1 MALTTAPVGAPGA
14 APPNPPRG
22 PQPAPP
28 GRPGP
33 SSPTGPPGPV
43 TGRADQHP
51 PGRWSRASSPGWYR
65 TWAVITAA
73 VLAVLCAV
81 GATAAARSASGASTI
96 RNEAGP
102 ALLGVQD
109 LFASESEANAA
120 ATAVVL
126 TGADGGTEDRARLN
140 LYTDAVDRS
149 AAQTV
154 ALAALVGDDDQSQAA
169 LRRTGT
175 ALTTYAAD
183 VEAARRENALRGPNA
198 SADLQAALNLASTD
212 MAQAV
217 TTVTTQSRGRFND
230 LRSQGNLLLG
240 VTAAAAVVAL
250 GGLAWLQRGT
260 LARSNRILNVPMV
273 VATALVVIDLGAVA
287 VAGLNR
293 SSALSRADTDG
304 YQAVQV
310 TSDLQSQAFQL
321 QSDLSL
327 RLLNGTPV
335 DTARQSRLVQLVQQN
350 LDNLSRQADTGRE
363 SAAVSELRTRWDRY
377 QQATAALPAQTSGT
391 ASQRAAAIDQF
402 EGPVLSTFN
411 GFNTTIESVLL
422 DNRSQFTDGTN
433 RAAGSV
439 GWLPWVAAVL
449 PLLAAAAMV
458 AGVQQRLG
466 DYK

>member
-1 MALTTAPVGAPGA
+1 MALTTAPVRAPGA
-14 APPNPPRG
+14 APPNPPSG
-22 PQPAPP
+22 PLPAPP
-28 GRPGP
+28 GHSGSASPAGPGGR
-33 SSPTGPPGPV
+33 PTGQAAAG
-43 TGRADQHP
+43 QHP
-51 PGRWSRASSPGWYR
+51 PGRWSRDSSPGWYR

-73 VLAVLCAV
+73 VLGLLCAV
-81 GATAAARSASGASTI
+81 GALAAARSASGAGTI

-126 TGADGGTEDRARLN
+126 TGADGAEDRARLN

-154 ALAALVGDDDQSQAA
+154 ALAALVGDDQQSQTA

-183 VEAARRENALRGPNA
+183 VEAARRENALGGSNA

-212 MAQAV
+212 MTQAV
-217 TTVTTQSRGRFND
+217 TTVTTESQSRFGD

-240 VTAAAAVVAL
+240 LTAGAAVVAL
-250 GGLAWLQRGT
+250 AGLAWLQRGT
-260 LARSNRILNVPMV
+260 LARSNRILNLPMV

-293 SSALSRADTDG
+293 SSALNRADTDG
-304 YQAVQV
+304 YQAVRV

-327 RLLNGTPV
+327 RLLTGAAA
-335 DTARQSRLVQLVQQN
+335 DTASQSRLTQLVQQN
-350 LDNLSRQADTGRE
+350 LDNLSRQADTERE
-363 SAAVSELRTRWDRY
+363 AAAVNELRTRWDRY
-377 QQATAALPAQTSGT
+377 QQATTALPAQASG
-391 ASQRAAAIDQF
+391 SQRTAAIDQF

-422 DNRSQFTDGTN
+422 DNRTQFTDGVN
-433 RAAGSV
+433 RAAGAV
-439 GWLPWVAAVL
+439 GWLPWVAALL